1 MKPTKLVMQAFG
13 AYAEQTEI
21 DFTQFEEK
29 GLFLICGD
37 TGAGK
42 TTIFDA
48 ISYALYGEA
57 SGSYRD
63 TKNLKSEYVD
73 KKVESFVDFILRI
86 RARTIM
92 CAENRALSI
101 PTEMVSRMSRRK
113 R

>member
-1 MKPTKLVMQAFG
+1 MKPEKLILSAFG
-13 AYAEQTEI
+13 PYAKETEI
-21 DFTQFEEK
+21 DFRKLGES
-29 GLFLICGD
+29 GLYLITGD

-73 KKVESFVDFILRI
+73 KKVESFVDFYF
-86 RARTIM
+86 THQG
-92 CAENRALSI
+92 
-101 PTEMVSRMSRRK
+101 K
-113 R
+113 D